1 MGMFTSKNEDCV
13 ERIAYIMSEK
23 SQCTVTVND
32 VQLEVSRPTTSI
44 YTAVVPNSAGNICI
58 VCTVRKW
65 KNPREYVVQT
75 S

>member
-1 MGMFTSKNEDCV
+1 MGIFTTRQEECLEK
-13 ERIAYIMSEK
+13 IAHIMSEK
-23 SQCTVTVND
+23 SLCTVSVDD
-32 VQLEVSRPTTSI
+32 VHLEVSRPTTSI
-44 YTAVVPNSAGNICI
+44 YTAVVPSSAGNTCI